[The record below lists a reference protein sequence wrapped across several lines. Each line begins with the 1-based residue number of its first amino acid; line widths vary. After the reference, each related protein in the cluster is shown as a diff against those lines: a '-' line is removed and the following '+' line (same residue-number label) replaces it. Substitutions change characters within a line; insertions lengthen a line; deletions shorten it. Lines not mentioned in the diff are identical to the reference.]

1 MASLSNG
8 NYYASYGGNTINI
21 TVSGA
26 PTTTVS
32 VTSGGCTVCPAPTPA
47 PVTPAPVTPAP
58 VTPAPVTPAPTSLAN
73 VTVYAKLTSTS
84 AGKFVWYSTDNG
96 STYVQLSS
104 TQVTTTCNSIG
115 SFNVASG
122 TTVIFLIST
131 AGQANNLATAG
142 NASATCPS
150 TPPGT
155 CQSFSYAVSGTQNI
169 ALLGNVAVSG
179 C

>member
-1 MASLSNG
+1 M
-8 NYYASYGGNTINI
+8 
-21 TVSGA
+21 SGA